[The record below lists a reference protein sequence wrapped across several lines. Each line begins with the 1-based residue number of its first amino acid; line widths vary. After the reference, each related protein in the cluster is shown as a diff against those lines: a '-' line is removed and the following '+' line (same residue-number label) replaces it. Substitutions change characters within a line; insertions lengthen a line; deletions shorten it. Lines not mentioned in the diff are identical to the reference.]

1 MLAIIFL
8 IVLFLGTLWYYVKSF
23 KHPKG
28 FPPGPRLSLPIMG
41 DAYILGEDF
50 AFGFSSL
57 IRKYGKTV
65 GLWLGSNRA
74 VAISDF
80 DTLKEILN
88 LTEASDRGGLVE
100 TETEGT
106 YATQIITYCTLTLPM
121 F

>member
-1 MLAIIFL
+1 MLSIIFL

-50 AFGFSSL
+50 AFGFTSL

-74 VAISDF
+74 KPPAHAPSKGEHD
-80 DTLKEILN
+80 LQSL
-88 LTEASDRGGLVE
+88 ASLD
-100 TETEGT
+100 
-106 YATQIITYCTLTLPM
+106 PS
-121 F
+121 

>member
-23 KHPKG
+23 KHPKD
-28 FPPGPRLSLPIMG
+28 FPPGPRLPLPIMG

-50 AFGFSSL
+50 ASGFSSL

-65 GLWLGSNRA
+65 GLWLGSNRT

-88 LTEASDRGGLVE
+88 LNEASDRGGLVE
-100 TETEGT
+100 TEAEGKSQFT
-106 YATQIITYCTLTLPM
+106 
-121 F
+121 